1 MSRNLI
7 IVNHATRQI
16 KTLMKIVDK
25 LTDKYEPLMK
35 IAYKREAF
43 IKLAHQGIIN
53 QYKEQ
58 ASKSYRKFE
67 KKIGLSMR
75 YKDED
80 GKFYFLIYNFL
91 WDLYRPLR

>member
-43 IKLAHQGIIN
+43 IKLA
-53 QYKEQ
+53 YLV
-58 ASKSYRKFE
+58 E
-67 KKIGLSMR
+67 K
-75 YKDED
+75 
-80 GKFYFLIYNFL
+80 
-91 WDLYRPLR
+91 